1 MVETFRQRW
10 EQMGS
15 GQRKLLGAMGLA
27 MVLTTVGMLAMRSR
41 GAMTPLYSGLS
52 PAESR
57 EIVAELARQGVQY
70 KVSADETS
78 IEVPSRSEPAAR
90 MQLAAAG
97 LPRTTP
103 TEGWEIFGKGGLA
116 VTKGQQQAMQVRAL
130 QGSLERSIA
139 SLDNVSK
146 ANVHITLKEDSPF
159 LDNKQPAKAAVMLTL
174 GKGGQLGRDQ
184 AQAIAYMVARS
195 VPDLETA
202 QITILDS
209 KGNLLFSDNVA
220 RGSGSGE
227 SAQTIE
233 REIERR
239 VQSQLDETFGLGK
252 TKVRLTATM
261 ETERSEVTKTTY
273 TTPNGAATGIAG
285 KETMEQ
291 EDYSG
296 NGTPGAKPGAVPGM
310 AGNVIGGA
318 GAAGAAGGAGRYTKR
333 NEQRDFLVNEERQV
347 TVKPGGA
354 LQRLTLGVFVDE
366 GLKDAEEK
374 IKAVAS
380 TAAGIDEKRGDVVN
394 VATVKFAPSA
404 TEAFK
409 SAGRMD
415 MIKTILRLI
424 LNSLA
429 MIIGLLT
436 LRSIISALKP
446 GSEVAGSFVPG
457 SEPLLESGRAGEVK
471 MIADQGGVTVEDA
484 GVVGDERR
492 LVDASGQSPIDAH
505 LAAADGS
512 PLNAAE
518 RARALGLTHAPAEPE
533 VHETAEEII
542 GRVETS
548 PVDDIAEVLR
558 HWLEGD
564 SNE

>member
-1 MVETFRQRW
+1 MLETFGKRW
-10 EQMGS
+10 EAMGA

-41 GAMTPLYSGLS
+41 GAMTPLYSGLA
-52 PAESR
+52 PTETR
-57 EIVAELARQGVQY
+57 EIGAELARQGIDY
-70 KVSADETS
+70 KISTDETS
-78 IEVPSRSEPAAR
+78 IEVPSRSEPSAR

-97 LPRTTP
+97 LPRSTP

-116 VTKGQQQAMQVRAL
+116 VTKGQQQAMVVRAL
-130 QGSLERSIA
+130 KGELERSIA

-159 LDNKQPAKAAVMLTL
+159 LDNKQGAKAAVMLTMH
-174 GKGGQLGRDQ
+174 KGGQLSRDQ

-202 QITILDS
+202 QVTILDS

-233 REIERR
+233 RELERR

-273 TTPNGAATGIAG
+273 STPNGAPTGIPG
-285 KETMEQ
+285 KETNEQ
-291 EDYSG
+291 EDYTG
-296 NGTPGAKPGAVPGM
+296 NGGLGVRPGAVPGM
-310 AGNVIGGA
+310 GGNVMADAGGGA
-318 GAAGAAGGAGRYTKR
+318 GGGGTGRYTKR
-333 NEQRDFLVNEERQV
+333 NEQRDYLVNEEREV
-347 TVKPGGA
+347 VVKPGGS

-366 GLKDAEEK
+366 SLKDSETA

-415 MIKTILRLI
+415 MIRTVLRLI

-429 MIIGLLT
+429 LIIGLLT
-436 LRSIISALKP
+436 LRSIIAALRP
-446 GSEVAGSFVPG
+446 GPEVAGAFVPG
-457 SEPLLESGRAGEVK
+457 GEPLLESGRSDEVK
-471 MIADQGGVTVEDA
+471 MITDQSGVIVEDA
-484 GVVGDERR
+484 DVVGDERR
-492 LVDASGQSPIDAH
+492 LSDGSLSPADAQ
-505 LAAADGS
+505 LAGADG
-512 PLNAAE
+512 LNAGQ
-518 RARALGLTHAPAEPE
+518 RAAALGLNQPNPEPE

-564 SNE
+564 GNE

>member
-1 MVETFRQRW
+1 MLETFRQRW
-10 EQMGS
+10 EQMGA
-15 GQRKLLGAMGLA
+15 GQRRLLGVLGLA
-27 MVLTTVGMLAMRSR
+27 AMLTSVGMVAMRSR
-41 GAMTPLYSGLS
+41 GAMTPLYSGLA
-52 PAESR
+52 PTESR
-57 EIVAELARQGVQY
+57 EIVAELARQGIDY

-78 IEVPSRSEPAAR
+78 IEVPSRSEPTAR

-103 TEGWEIFGKGGLA
+103 NEGWEIFGKGGLA
-116 VTKGQQQAMQVRAL
+116 VTKGQQQAMLVRAL

-174 GKGGQLGRDQ
+174 GKSGTLGRDQ
-184 AQAIAYMVARS
+184 AQAIAYLVARS

-202 QITILDS
+202 QVTILDN

-220 RGSGSGE
+220 RGTGSGE
-227 SAQTIE
+227 NAQNVE
-233 REIERR
+233 RDLERR

-261 ETERSEVTKTTY
+261 ETERSELTKTTY
-273 TTPNGAATGIAG
+273 STPNNAATGIAG
-285 KETMEQ
+285 KETTEQ
-291 EDYSG
+291 EDYTG
-296 NGTPGAKPGAVPGM
+296 NGAPGTRAGAVPGM
-310 AGNVIGGA
+310 GGNVMGGNTGAGGA
-318 GAAGAAGGAGRYTKR
+318 GNAGRYTKR
-333 NEQRDFLVNEERQV
+333 NEQRDYLVNEERET

-354 LQRLTLGVFVDE
+354 VQRITLGVFIDE
-366 GLKDAEEK
+366 GLKDSEDK

-380 TAAGIDEKRGDVVN
+380 TAAGIDEKRGDIIN
-394 VATVKFAPSA
+394 VASVKFAPSA
-404 TEAFK
+404 TEVFK

-415 MIKTILRLI
+415 LIKTILRLI

-429 MIIGLLT
+429 LIIGLLT

-446 GSEVAGSFVPG
+446 GPDVAGAFGPNG
-457 SEPLLESGRAGEVK
+457 EPLLEGGRPGDVK
-471 MIADQGGVTVEDA
+471 MLTDQGAVTVEDA

-492 LVDASGQSPIDAH
+492 LDVAGQSPADAQ
-505 LAAADGS
+505 LAALGADGNLH
-512 PLNAAE
+512 PNE
-518 RARALGLTHAPAEPE
+518 RAAALGLSQPEPE

-564 SNE
+564 EDE